1 MEVFA
6 VIVSLLLLIFL
17 AYRGFSVILVAPIC
31 ALLAVALSGNATLLG
46 TYTEI
51 FMRGLGNFIIKYFPI
66 FLLGAI
72 FGKVMDHSGAARSI
86 AHWIVGKLGSGQAI
100 LAIVLS
106 CAILTYGGVSIFI
119 VAFGVFP
126 MAKELFKAAEI
137 PKRLIPGSIGLG
149 SFTFSMTALPG
160 TIQIHNVIPMP
171 YFRTDAFAAPIFGLV
186 ASGLIFGLGLV
197 YLQFR
202 AGKARSMKEGYGF
215 DEVLE
220 EVNKEGQPPIA
231 LAFMPVLLL
240 IVGNF
245 VFSNVWIPTWNVDYL
260 QSATFGHT
268 DLDNVR
274 GIWGIILA
282 MSLAIGFS
290 LLAFRKSMGEP
301 KSTIN
306 EGISGTMLPLFNTAS
321 EVGYGST
328 IATLTGFELIKNFVL
343 GLFSENPL
351 LSLAVAVNMLA
362 GITGSASGGLAIALE
377 TLGAEFYELAL
388 VKDIDPELMHRIATM
403 ASSGLDSLPHNGAVI
418 TLLMICGLTHRQSY
432 KEIGVT
438 TLLIPLSIMF
448 AMVLAVSAFY

>member
-1 MEVFA
+1 MEVLA

-46 TYTEI
+46 SYTEI

-86 AHWIVGKLGSGQAI
+86 AQWIVGKLGTGQAI

-126 MAKELFKAAEI
+126 MAKELFKAAGI
-137 PKRLIPGSIGLG
+137 PKRLIPGSIALG

-171 YFRTDAFAAPIFGLV
+171 YFRTDAFAAPVFGIV
-186 ASGLIFGLGLV
+186 ASVLIFALGLF
-197 YLQFR
+197 YLQFQAR
-202 AGKARSMKEGYGF
+202 KARRNEEGYGF
-215 DEVLE
+215 EEVLQNRE
-220 EVNKEGQPPIA
+220 NGKQPHIL
-231 LAFMPVLLL
+231 LAMTPVMLL

-245 VFSNVWIPTWNVDYL
+245 VFSNIWIPTWNVEYL
-260 QSATFGHT
+260 QSATFGNT
-268 DLDNVR
+268 DLENVR

-290 LLAFRKSMGEP
+290 LLAFRHSMARP
-301 KSTIN
+301 KATLN

-328 IATLTGFELIKNFVL
+328 IATLAGFELIKNFVL
-343 GLFSENPL
+343 GLFTESPL

-388 VKDIDPELMHRIATM
+388 AKEIDPELMHRIAAM

-438 TLLIPLSIMF
+438 TLLIPISVMF
-448 AMVLAVSAFY
+448 AMVLIVSAFH

>member
-6 VIVSLLLLIFL
+6 VIISLLLLIYL

-51 FMRGLGNFIIKYFPI
+51 FMRGLGNFIIRYFPI

-86 AHWIVGKLGSGQAI
+86 AQWIVGKLGTEQAI

-137 PKRLIPGSIGLG
+137 PKRLIPGSIALG

-171 YFRTDAFAAPIFGLV
+171 YFRTDAFAAPVFGMV
-186 ASGLIFGLGLV
+186 ASVLIFGLGLS
-197 YLQFR
+197 YLKWQAR
-202 AGKARSMKEGYGF
+202 KAKVMQEGYGF
-215 DEVLE
+215 DEAFQIID
-220 EVNKEGQPPIA
+220 KEKQPTIGFA
-231 LAFMPVLLL
+231 IIPVMIL
-240 IVGNF
+240 IIGNF
-245 VFSNVWIPTWNVDYL
+245 LFSNLWIPTWNVDYL
-260 QSATFGHT
+260 QSTTFGNT
-268 DLDNVR
+268 DLENVR
-274 GIWGIILA
+274 GIWGIIMA
-282 MSLAIGFS
+282 MSLAIGLS
-290 LLAFRKSMGEP
+290 LMIFRKTITTP

-306 EGISGTMLPLFNTAS
+306 DGISGTMLPLFNTAS

-328 IATLTGFELIKNFVL
+328 IATLAGFELIKNFVL
-343 GLFSENPL
+343 GLFSDNPL

-377 TLGAEFYELAL
+377 TLGAEFYELAIA
-388 VKDIDPELMHRIATM
+388 KDINPELMHRIAAM

-418 TLLMICGLTHRQSY
+418 TLLMICDLTHRQSY

-438 TLLIPLSIMF
+438 TLLIPLSVMF
-448 AMVLAVSAFY
+448 AMVVGVSAYL